1 MRRVILAL
9 AATAFGLT
17 LLLTYKAAGAP
28 RPQRVALAPTGGTPA
43 PAPTGGSARAS
54 TGAAV
59 TGRRSVTGAPA
70 DTPYGPVQVRVTLA
84 GTRLVDVT
92 MVQQPSGSDRDAEIN
107 GYALPILRQ
116 EALGAQNA
124 QIDVVSGATFT
135 SDGYA
140 QSLQSALDRAGR

>member
-9 AATAFGLT
+9 LATAFGLT

-28 RPQRVALAPTGGTPA
+28 RHQRVALAPTGGAPA
-43 PAPTGGSARAS
+43 TPAPTGGSAGPA
-54 TGAAV
+54 G

-70 DTPYGPVQVRVTLA
+70 DTPYGPVQVRATLV
-84 GTRLVDVT
+84 GTKLVDVT
-92 MVQQPSGSDRDAEIN
+92 VVQQPSGSNRDAEIN

-116 EALGAQNA
+116 EALGAQSA

-140 QSLQSALDRAGR
+140 QSLQAALDSAGR